1 MIMRI
6 TQQQEYSFIWGSN
19 EQKCIEDNLSSSYE
33 AKHNLTTPSTN
44 CAPRHILSLSENLYP
59 HENLSMSNYNCFIR
73 KCQKLE
79 ANKKS
84 FSR

>member
-59 HENLSMSNYNCFIR
+59 HENCTQMFKAALLIFAKTKATKMS
-73 KCQKLE
+73 
-79 ANKKS
+79 
-84 FSR
+84 